1 MAITDCGSDLS
12 RRVRE
17 FVLDGFHPHFGER
30 SKDFPSRSVWG
41 RLRELGTELWLDT
54 GDISQIRELWTREFT
69 ALTTNNT
76 LLAAEVRKGAY
87 DAFIREAWQLLEGL
101 PLGEQERKL
110 EMAFI
115 LNARHSLRL
124 VELFDAHVSVELH
137 TDLSH
142 DLERTVQY
150 ARRYHEICPQRFIVK
165 IPFSPEGVLATRR
178 VSDLGIPIN
187 HTLGFSAR
195 QNYVIARIGRPAFV
209 NVFLGRL
216 NSFVADNG
224 LGSGAYV
231 GERATLASQAQ
242 IAELRDRRRLA
253 TRQIAASMRGGRQ
266 VIDLA
271 GVDVMTMPPKAAK
284 QFLDEQVEPGDL
296 ENRSGRHYEI
306 GLDKPASLDEA
317 GLGTLWELQ
326 PREIACLDELENE
339 DLSGM
344 TGEDL
349 VCFFERHECGD
360 VFVRWTQQQ
369 IRTSAEEGKIPRL
382 ENWRD
387 ELQSG
392 RVGLDALMNL
402 AGWNSFDADQR
413 EMDHHVLKTAGQT
426 AGHKA

>member
-1 MAITDCGSDLS
+1 MAITDCGGDLS

-30 SKDFPSRSVWG
+30 TKEFPSRSVWG

-54 GDISQIRELWTREFT
+54 GDIAQIRGLWTREFT

-76 LLAAEVRKGAY
+76 LLSAEVRKGAY
-87 DAFIREAWQLLEGL
+87 DEFIREAWRLLEAP
-101 PLGEQERKL
+101 PLSEQERKL

-115 LNARHSLRL
+115 LNARHGLRL
-124 VELFDAHVSVELH
+124 VELFDAYVSVELH
-137 TDLSH
+137 TELSRDLA
-142 DLERTVQY
+142 RTVQY
-150 ARRYHEICPQRFIVK
+150 ARRYHEICPRRFIVK

-178 VSDLGIPIN
+178 VSDLGIPVN

-216 NSFVADNG
+216 NSFVADNS

-242 IAELRDRRRLA
+242 IAELRDRRRLP

-284 QFLDEQVEPGDL
+284 QFVDERVELADLD
-296 ENRSGRHYEI
+296 NRTGRHYEI
-306 GLDKPASLDEA
+306 GLDDQASLNEA
-317 GLGTLWELQ
+317 GLKTLWELL
-326 PREIACLDELENE
+326 PREIACLDKLETE
-339 DLSGM
+339 DLPRM
-344 TGEDL
+344 TGEEL
-349 VCFFERHECGD
+349 AAFFERHGCGD
-360 VFVRWTQQQ
+360 IFVRWNEQQ

-382 ENWRD
+382 DNWRD
-387 ELQSG
+387 ELRSG
-392 RVGLDALMNL
+392 RIGLDALMNL

-413 EMDHHVLKTAGQT
+413 EMDRHVLETAGQT
-426 AGHKA
+426 AGQKA